1 MNCWLLQEFNNL
13 NLTNLNLTMLN
24 LTNLTKIFLSLCPV
38 FCTNFSNVFGGNRT
52 DIKNLDLIHSK

>member
-1 MNCWLLQEFNNL
+1 
-13 NLTNLNLTMLN
+13 MLN

-38 FCTNFSNVFGGNRT
+38 FCTNFSNIFEGNRT